1 MKYIDT
7 NIIIYALEEDPKYSE
22 KCRKILK
29 EIEEK
34 DLEGGA
40 SMLSMVEIIHVLQKH
55 KHALDTGKNA
65 DIGGVIAAIEAI
77 GLEWFDLSFAAIE
90 RAAKYDYNLGGADR
104 VHLATMDINSI
115 TEIISAD
122 KDFDGIPGIKRI
134 DPLDYSGK
142 N

>member
-7 NIIIYALEEDPKYSE
+7 NVIIYALEEDSKYSE

-34 DLEGGA
+34 KLGGGI
-40 SMLSMVEIIHVLQKH
+40 SILSMVEIIHVLHKH
-55 KHALDTGKNA
+55 KHVLTPGKNI
-65 DIGGVIAAIEAI
+65 DMGGIVAAIESI
-77 GLEWFDLSFAAIE
+77 GLEWFDLGFAVIE

-115 TEIISAD
+115 TEIISED
-122 KDFDGIPGIKRI
+122 KDFDGIPSIKRI
-134 DPLDYSGK
+134 DPLDYHG
-142 N
+142 